1 MGTTAQDEGDAL
13 DCRRGII
20 LWWRSGGLCSG
31 RQQALTPASVQILIE
46 FGKQL
51 ITPSP
56 WVAFDMKNPKPE
68 TWFVIILF
76 IICVAALIAGRLS
89 SP

>member
-1 MGTTAQDEGDAL
+1 MLGRYQARLFTPWPAGKTLLPASTVMGTTAQDEGDAL

-56 WVAFDMKNPKPE
+56 
-68 TWFVIILF
+68 
-76 IICVAALIAGRLS
+76 
-89 SP
+89 